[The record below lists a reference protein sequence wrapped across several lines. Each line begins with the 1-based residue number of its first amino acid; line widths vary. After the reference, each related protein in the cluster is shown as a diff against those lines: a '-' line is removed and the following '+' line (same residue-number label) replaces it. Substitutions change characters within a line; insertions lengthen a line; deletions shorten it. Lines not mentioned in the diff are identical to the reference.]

1 MKQYRVDPH
10 AVKRAIERLG
20 IAERHAANHLRQLM
34 QTAYYVGDKTSRY
47 GGIRGKVFD
56 NVKARVR
63 IIVIEDDLIKTVYK
77 MADPLAPIEGNPI
90 VSTPPITDLPDE
102 LKAVLKR
109 KSDALIVRRNRELR
123 SLTIQ
128 LAEKNLE
135 LAQLE
140 LNRARARA
148 HKIIAVID
156 AKIDIAKKEYATI
169 NEKVDAIK
177 SEIKSIEKGV
187 AAYV

>member
-1 MKQYRVDPH
+1 MKHYRVDPH
-10 AVKRAIERLG
+10 AIKRADERLG
-20 IAERHAANHLRQLM
+20 IEKKQAANYLRQLM
-34 QTAYYVGDKTSRY
+34 QTAYYIGDKSSQY
-47 GGIRGKVFD
+47 GGLSGKVYD

-63 IIVIEDDLIKTVYK
+63 MIVVDDDLIKTAYK
-77 MADPLAPIEGNPI
+77 MKDPLGPIETEAPIAK
-90 VSTPPITDLPDE
+90 LPDE
-102 LKAVLKR
+102 LKTVIKR
-109 KSDALIVRRNRELR
+109 KSDAIIVRHNRELR

-135 LAQLE
+135 IAQLE

-156 AKIDIAKKEYATI
+156 AKIDIAKKEHAVI
-169 NEKVDAIK
+169 NEKVNAIK